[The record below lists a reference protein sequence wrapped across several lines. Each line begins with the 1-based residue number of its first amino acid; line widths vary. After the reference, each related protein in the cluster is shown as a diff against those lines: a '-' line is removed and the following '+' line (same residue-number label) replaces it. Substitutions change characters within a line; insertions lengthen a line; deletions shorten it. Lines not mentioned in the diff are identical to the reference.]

1 LTPLGQA
8 QRALLCESGA
18 WHERAERLRPTQ
30 PFRTNPSLSLCLT
43 ITGRRPF
50 VADGRA
56 HPAHLQGRQGSTQ
69 RRRRAHRGPGAEPAV
84 AAAGA
89 SIPRPR
95 VGG

>member
-1 LTPLGQA
+1 MKGPNASDQRNHFAPTP
-8 QRALLCESGA
+8 
-18 WHERAERLRPTQ
+18 
-30 PFRTNPSLSLCLT
+30 LCLT

-69 RRRRAHRGPGAEPAV
+69 RRCCLRRRAHRGPGAEPAV

-95 VGG
+95 FGG

>member
-1 LTPLGQA
+1 MKGPNASDQRNHFAPTP
-8 QRALLCESGA
+8 
-18 WHERAERLRPTQ
+18 
-30 PFRTNPSLSLCLT
+30 LCLT